1 MSNRDYIIRSSRD
14 AAILTASYVAGTIAD
29 NIDEYNQLLLLVQ
42 FTLGSLTSAQIK
54 VEFSHDQI
62 TWFQEVSS
70 VIDGGS
76 SKDSLMEHTIT
87 ATGNYTIPTQL
98 KAKHVRVSAKGTG
111 VVTSSSM
118 KIDQLFSVV

>member
-1 MSNRDYIIRSSRD
+1 MSNRDYVIRSSRE
-14 AAILTASYVAGTIAD
+14 AAILTNSYVAGTIAD
-29 NIDEYNQLLLLVQ
+29 NIDEFNQLVILAS
-42 FTLGSLTSAQIK
+42 FALGSLTSTQIK

-70 VIDGGS
+70 VIDGGT

-87 ATGNYTIPTQL
+87 ATGNYAIPTQL
-98 KAKHVRVSAKGTG
+98 KAKHVRVSVKGTG
-111 VVTSSSM
+111 VVTNSSM